1 MTVEQLEAS
10 SEIEQARAALPLIQS
25 ALLQGQF
32 QEAEQTLH
40 IVLSILGEDADSLNL
55 AVMAALGQGKTVEA
69 QGFADRLL
77 AARPDWPEAL
87 LTAAQ
92 VAVVAGDFGH
102 GLGLI
107 AQVLDAHP
115 DHSGALALRDQIPQE
130 CCGVLHTAEL
140 EQQVNVPVP
149 RGDSAD
155 LNRGD
160 LTQGEKVAQ
169 EPVDVLP
176 IAVAPAPKLR
186 GSSAELIEQGKKEF
200 TAGRY
205 ALALEYFEHV
215 LKSDRKH
222 AAALHLKAVTLMQ
235 LGRLVESRSIFE
247 AALKVRTK
255 DADLWNHF
263 GSLMMLRGAHEP
275 ACKAF
280 KKALALNPRH
290 EPALINLGQYHIERR
305 EFAQAE
311 TFARRSLAINPGR
324 FEALNNLG
332 VIQIET
338 KRHADAAVTL
348 RKTLEAHPFFA
359 PAWMN
364 LGVVETELGNLASAE
379 ACYRRAVELAPE
391 MIDGW
396 KNFSILLERQKRW
409 NEANETVDRG
419 LQFAPEYS
427 ALLGQ
432 KGNVLIGQM
441 RYQEAI
447 PYYERAIALEPKP
460 AMLYSNLGLAH
471 FHTGNH
477 EEAINCY
484 RTALELDSRLAM
496 AWNNM
501 AGVFEKRKNLP
512 EAIAN
517 YQKALECDP
526 NFAEVYNNLGS
537 CFMNLVELDKA
548 LAMFQK
554 SIELEPKYDD
564 ARSNLLFCLNYH
576 PELTAEEIFGWYRR
590 LGEEVERNVADKLIS
605 HEGWNWDGK
614 RKLRIAYLS
623 PDFKGHACRYFIEP
637 LFREHDH
644 TQFEFFA
651 YSNVQYPDEHTERL
665 KTYVDQWRDIVTLSD
680 DDVVAQIAADKIDIL
695 VDLAGHTAGNRLMV
709 CARKP
714 APIQATYMGYGY
726 TTGLKAID
734 YFLSD
739 AQIAPHGFEHLFS
752 EKPWH
757 LPVTGCYLPDER
769 APQVTSLPALR
780 NGYVTFG
787 CLARPVRMNHRVIAA
802 WCEILKR
809 IPEAKLRLNQQPFH
823 DDGTRELFW
832 ERFAEHGIGRER
844 VILEYC
850 TPHWP
855 AYQQIDITLD
865 PFPHNGGTTTFES
878 IWMGVPVLSKRDRP
892 SVGRLGACVLHAI
905 GMDDWVVDTEQVYIE
920 EAVRRAGDL
929 QELARLRAELRLRI
943 QESLLMQV
951 GPCTQSLE
959 QAYQQMAMEKMRDRS

>member
-149 RGDSAD
+149 RGDSAN

-311 TFARRSLAINPGR
+311 IFARRSLSINPGR

-332 VIQIET
+332 VVQIET
-338 KRHADAAVTL
+338 RRHADAAVTL
-348 RKTLEAHPFFA
+348 RKTLEAHPSFA

-379 ACYRRAVELAPE
+379 ACYRRAVELTPE

-409 NEANETVDRG
+409 KEANETVDRG
-419 LQFAPEYS
+419 LQFAPDNS
-427 ALLGQ
+427 TLLGQ
-432 KGNVLIGQM
+432 KGNVLMGQM
-441 RYQEAI
+441 RYQESI
-447 PYYERAIALEPKP
+447 PYYEKAIALEPKP

-471 FHTGNH
+471 FHTGNY

-484 RTALELDSRLAM
+484 RTALELDPRLAM

-554 SIELEPKYDD
+554 SIELAPKYED

-576 PELTAEEIFGWYRR
+576 PDLSAEEVFSWYRR
-590 LGEEVERNVADKLIS
+590 FGEETERSAAGKAVS
-605 HEGWNWDGK
+605 HEGWCWDGK
-614 RKLRIAYLS
+614 RKLRIGYMS
-623 PDFKGHACRYFIEP
+623 PDFKGHACRYFMEP

-644 TQFEFFA
+644 SQFEFFA
-651 YSNVQYPDEHTERL
+651 YSNVQHPDIHTDRI
-665 KTYVDQWRDIVTLSD
+665 KAYFDCWRDIAAMSD

-695 VDLAGHTAGNRLMV
+695 VDLAGHTAGNRLIA
-709 CARKP
+709 CSRKP

-739 AQIAPHGFEHLFS
+739 AQIAPPGSEHLFS

-757 LPVTGCYLPDER
+757 LPITGCYHPDQR
-769 APQVTSLPALR
+769 APQVNALPALT
-780 NGYVTFG
+780 NGYITFG
-787 CLARPVRMNHRVIAA
+787 CLTRPIRINHRVIAV
-802 WCEILKR
+802 WSEILKR
-809 IPEAKLRLNQQPFH
+809 VPGSKLLLNQQPFH
-823 DDGTRELFW
+823 EAGTRELFW
-832 ERFAEHGIGRER
+832 ERFAGHGIGRER
-844 VILEYC
+844 VILEYT

-855 AYQQIDITLD
+855 AYQQIDIALD
-865 PFPHNGGTTTFES
+865 AFPHNGGTTTFEA

-892 SVGRLGACVLHAI
+892 SVGRLSADVLHAI
-905 GMDDWVVDTEQVYIE
+905 GLDDWLIDTEEQYIE
-920 EAVRRAGDL
+920 EAVRRAADPGALAQLRTSLRVRL
-929 QELARLRAELRLRI
+929 QD
-943 QESLLMQV
+943 SPWMQV
-951 GPCTQSLE
+951 PPYVKSLE
-959 QAYQQMAMEKMRDRS
+959 HAYQQMARQKMEGLS